1 MFVAPTPMVSAVA
14 RYFFTV
20 RGSEGDILVD
30 PEGTLLPDLRAA
42 CLHAE
47 RIIKRVRRE
56 GGYEDPSLIMQ
67 VKDEAHRTVLF
78 LPLIPSD

>member
-1 MFVAPTPMVSAVA
+1 MVSVVT

-20 RGSEGDILVD
+20 RGSGGDILAD
-30 PEGTLLPDLRAA
+30 RKGTPLPDLRAA
-42 CLHAE
+42 RLHAE
-47 RIIKRVRRE
+47 RIIKKVRRQS
-56 GGYEDPSLIMQ
+56 GYDDPALIMQ

>member
-1 MFVAPTPMVSAVA
+1 MPVTLVSAVT

-20 RGSEGDILVD
+20 GGLHGDILAD

-42 CLHAE
+42 RLHAE
-47 RIIKRVRRE
+47 RIIKKLRRKN
-56 GGYEDPSLIMQ
+56 GYDDPALIMR

-78 LPLIPSD
+78 LPIIPSD